1 MAVGTDNPTDRS
13 NDEAKKDRP
22 PASSRTILNVTLNDN
37 ARSDMRYGDRF
48 VGVNGSGR
56 GSDGVRDRNGHRP
69 GDPWG
74 MREYTDKMREE
85 AHQRNL
91 QRQDEWRQS
100 VQDRI
105 KGLRDKRQAR
115 IAERQQYQ
123 QKVNDEVNGGN
134 FTNLTS
140 ISADNWKALGQRNGQ
155 IREEYEKN
163 ADGSLVLNP
172 DKTYK
177 MKSYQ
182 NEGSAFDTTKG
193 ADTIAA
199 LEKWWAEDGVSTS
212 RDKVPQGVFDK
223 NGKLNTEGLT
233 TDQVGALLK
242 VKELSDAKLA
252 PIRQKIAL
260 NDAQNRAND
269 VEYLET
275 HGVKVWDTKNGKRIL
290 NDEQVKQMARQARLD
305 NAASALGT
313 ILSDHLVPAMDTG
326 NANKVD
332 SITSRLD
339 PALVKTMRDL
349 GMRADQ
355 FGDENGTINYNKSL
369 SEIQK
374 ERDANR
380 KNGQSKAT
388 GDKQKDKASP
398 RAATPPAPEVPAAT
412 APESPVA
419 TAPESPVSVAASQP
433 SSDEALR
440 DLLNPM
446 AKYTDAYSAALASA
460 PRAAPKSSAKVE
472 SKKDPLSWLPAEER
486 EKLTLKAIKGDA
498 YVDPNRRPALVAA
511 DDRPRIQAA
520 NGRAV
525 PVAGGREALREA
537 LGLGG
542 RGGQG
547 DESQFLNDAAETAL
561 TSAAFGVP
569 LEAGATAYAQR
580 AAKARATARRTARAE
595 GAKRAQARRL
605 TVAQA
610 RQAKVSQSR
619 KAAVRR
625 NAKDVAERLHRDV
638 RVENNESLIP
648 KYKARQLRENGSSAQ
663 RAPAKK
669 RRHN

>member
-48 VGVNGSGR
+48 VGGNGSGR
-56 GSDGVRDRNGHRP
+56 GSDGVRDRNGRRP

-242 VKELSDAKLA
+242 IKELSDAKLA

-313 ILSDHLVPAMDTG
+313 IMSDHLVPAMDAG
-326 NANKVD
+326 NASKVD

-355 FGDENGTINYNKSL
+355 FGDENGVINYNKSL

-380 KNGQSKAT
+380 KNSQSKAT

-398 RAATPPAPEVPAAT
+398 RAATPPAPE
-412 APESPVA
+412 SPVA
-419 TAPESPVSVAASQP
+419 PAPESPVSVAASQP
-433 SSDEALR
+433 LSDEALR

-486 EKLTLKAIKGDA
+486 EKLTLKAIMGDA
-498 YVDPNRRPALVAA
+498 YVDPNRRPAIVAA
-511 DDRPRIQAA
+511 DNRPRIQAA

-605 TVAQA
+605 TEAQA
-610 RQAKVSQSR
+610 RQSKVPQSR

-625 NAKDVAERLHRDV
+625 NAKDVAERLRRDV

>member
-22 PASSRTILNVTLNDN
+22 PAQSRTILNVNLNDN
-37 ARSDMRYGDRF
+37 ARSDMHYGDRF
-48 VGVNGSGR
+48 VGGNGSGR

-74 MREYTDKMREE
+74 MREYTDKTREE

-212 RDKVPQGVFDK
+212 RDKIPQGVFDK
-223 NGKLNTEGLT
+223 NGKINTEGLT

-242 VKELSDAKLA
+242 IKELSDAKLA

-290 NDEQVKQMARQARLD
+290 NDEQVKQMARQARFD

-313 ILSDHLVPAMDTG
+313 LMSDHLVPAMDAG
-326 NANKVD
+326 DANKVD

-355 FGDENGTINYNKSL
+355 FGDENGIINYNKSL

-433 SSDEALR
+433 LSDEALR

-486 EKLTLKAIKGDA
+486 EKLTLKAIMGDA
-498 YVDPNRRPALVAA
+498 YVDPNRRPAIVAA
-511 DDRPRIQAA
+511 DNRPRIQAA

-605 TVAQA
+605 TEAQA
-610 RQAKVSQSR
+610 RQSKVPQSR

-625 NAKDVAERLHRDV
+625 NAKDVAERLRRDV

>member
-1 MAVGTDNPTDRS
+1 MANGTDAPTDRS
-13 NDEAKKDRP
+13 NDEVMKGRP
-22 PASSRTILNVTLNDN
+22 SAQSRTILNVNLNDN
-37 ARSDMRYGDRF
+37 ARSDMHYGDRF
-48 VGVNGSGR
+48 VGGNGSGR
-56 GSDGVRDRNGHRP
+56 GSDGVRGRNGRRP

-163 ADGSLVLNP
+163 KDGSLVRNS
-172 DKTYK
+172 DNTYK

-212 RDKVPQGVFDK
+212 RDKIPQGVFDK
-223 NGKLNTEGLT
+223 NGKLVTEGLT

-242 VKELSDAKLA
+242 IKELSDAKLA

-313 ILSDHLVPAMDTG
+313 IMSDHLVPAMDAG
-326 NANKVD
+326 NASKVD

-355 FGDENGTINYNKSL
+355 FGDEDGVINYNKSL

-380 KNGQSKAT
+380 KNNQPKTT

-398 RAATPPAPEVPAAT
+398 RAATPPAPEAPAAT
-412 APESPVA
+412 APA
-419 TAPESPVSVAASQP
+419 APEAPAASAAQETL
-433 SSDEALR
+433 SDEALA

-446 AKYTDAYSAALASA
+446 AKYNKAYSEALASA
-460 PRAAPKSSAKVE
+460 PRATPKKTEAKAE
-472 SKKDPLSWLPAEER
+472 AKKDPIAWLPASER
-486 EKLTLKAIKGDA
+486 EKLTLKAIMGDA
-498 YVDPNRRPALVAA
+498 YVDPNRKPALEAA
-511 DDRPRIQAA
+511 DNRPRIQAA
-520 NGRAV
+520 NGRTV

-547 DESQFLNDAAETAL
+547 DESQFLADAAETAL

-569 LEAGATAYAQR
+569 LEAGATAHAQR
-580 AAKARATARRTARAE
+580 VAKARATARKAARAE

-605 TVAQA
+605 AEA
-610 RQAKVSQSR
+610 GRDQAKVPQSR

-625 NAKDVAERLHRDV
+625 NAKDIAERLHRDV
-638 RVENNESLIP
+638 KIENNESLIP
-648 KYKARQLRENGSSAQ
+648 KYKARQMRESGKSAQ
-663 RAPAKK
+663 KAPAKK